1 MQTLKTIDNI
11 HIAYEVYGDDSAPVI
26 LLIMG
31 LGMPSEAW
39 PKRLIEQLV
48 RQGFRVVVFDN
59 RDSGLSTKIDRAV
72 GSFSILSAIVKTLFR
87 RPVVGC
93 YSLEDMAADTVAVL
107 DKLQVKRAHVM
118 GISMG
123 AMIAQVL
130 AYLYPQRVA
139 SLTCVMSA
147 SGNPRTGFGKLRA
160 IRGLLSS
167 PSQND
172 DLVAMKNY
180 LRKMFKAIGS
190 PRMSYSD
197 EQITTVAQSM
207 IESGFNPMWGK
218 RQLLAILASGD
229 RSKNLRR
236 IMAPTLVIHG
246 QEDPLLPLKAGEE
259 VARLIPNSRMMVIR
273 GMGHDLPDN
282 VIDQIAPAV
291 AKHCHRYKN

>member
-31 LGMPSEAW
+31 LGMPSVAW

-123 AMIAQVL
+123 AMIAHALVQERIL
-130 AYLYPQRVA
+130 CQMK
-139 SLTCVMSA
+139 SL
-147 SGNPRTGFGKLRA
+147 G
-160 IRGLLSS
+160 IRGEFGRSAYKSDQLYR
-167 PSQND
+167 SQGMT
-172 DLVAMKNY
+172 AE
-180 LRKMFKAIGS
+180 G
-190 PRMSYSD
+190 
-197 EQITTVAQSM
+197 
-207 IESGFNPMWGK
+207 
-218 RQLLAILASGD
+218 ILQAATELC
-229 RSKNLRR
+229 K
-236 IMAPTLVIHG
+236 
-246 QEDPLLPLKAGEE
+246 
-259 VARLIPNSRMMVIR
+259 
-273 GMGHDLPDN
+273 
-282 VIDQIAPAV
+282 
-291 AKHCHRYKN
+291 